1 MEHTTPLPNRSR
13 RYFRIA
19 ILQSIA
25 YNTKREKQSYAF
37 VLLYSTTVLK
47 LSQNTPGYSDW
58 LSTCQACKRIKKK
71 DLRIRTHLYS
81 RFTGQFKSNEQIA
94 LSRQLIKLRHNLNV
108 CQ

>member
-13 RYFRIA
+13 RYRRIA

-58 LSTCQACKRIKKK
+58 LNTSPACKRIKKK
-71 DLRIRTHLYS
+71 DLLTRTHLYS
-81 RFTGQFKSNEQIA
+81 KFTGQFKSND
-94 LSRQLIKLRHNLNV
+94 KLRFLV
-108 CQ
+108 SC